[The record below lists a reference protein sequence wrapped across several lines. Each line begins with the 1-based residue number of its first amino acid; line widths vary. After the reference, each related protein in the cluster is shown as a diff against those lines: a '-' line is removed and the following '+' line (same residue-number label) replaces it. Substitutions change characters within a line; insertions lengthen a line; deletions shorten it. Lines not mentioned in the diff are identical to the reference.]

1 MERERERERERE
13 KKGRFGILL
22 HIANT
27 HIIVIVLHLVNDLDV
42 PLE

>member
-1 MERERERERERE
+1 MARERERERERE
-13 KKGRFGILL
+13 KGRFGILL

-27 HIIVIVLHLVNDLDV
+27 HIIVLHLVNDLDI